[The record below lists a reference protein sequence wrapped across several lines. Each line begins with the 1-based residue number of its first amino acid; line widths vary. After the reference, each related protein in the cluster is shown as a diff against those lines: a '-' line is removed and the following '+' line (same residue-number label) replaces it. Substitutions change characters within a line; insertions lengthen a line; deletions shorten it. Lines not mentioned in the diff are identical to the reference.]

1 MTAVLNGKP
10 RGLQRRS
17 SRREET
23 KIAQGE
29 PLGKR
34 STEGFPPRRGGVK
47 VQHIPGF
54 RSPRRERS
62 IRPYGANISL
72 FTSYP
77 GLRYACPGL
86 FSIAPYG
93 SRPMDCSWG
102 GRCGGPFRIAGSMG
116 SWWRYSGWAALHDG
130 GIPSPKIRT
139 WGTRRSPVP
148 KGEGGGTL
156 ILIWKDHRDR
166 GRLAG

>member
-29 PLGKR
+29 TLGKR

-77 GLRYACPGL
+77 GLRYACSGL

-102 GRCGGPFRIAGSMG
+102 GRCGGPFRIAGSMR
-116 SWWRYSGWAALHDG
+116 SRWRKGEWAA
-130 GIPSPKIRT
+130 
-139 WGTRRSPVP
+139 
-148 KGEGGGTL
+148 
-156 ILIWKDHRDR
+156 
-166 GRLAG
+166 